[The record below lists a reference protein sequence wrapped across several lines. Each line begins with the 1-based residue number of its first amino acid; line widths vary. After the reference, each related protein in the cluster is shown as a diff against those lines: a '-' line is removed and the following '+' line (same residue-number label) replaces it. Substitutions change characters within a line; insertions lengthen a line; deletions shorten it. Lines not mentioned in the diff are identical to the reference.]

1 MHLLL
6 LAVLA
11 GSAWPDTVPVV
22 HLEFDQEQWEY
33 ACDHYWEDIYLT
45 AELTCGG
52 YSTSCQFRIR
62 GATSR
67 EYPKKS
73 IKVEF
78 PQGTFLFG
86 ADELNLNAEYLDR
99 TRFRELLSYL
109 YYRRT
114 GQTVPEAHLVE
125 VVFNGETQGPYV
137 SVQDVDEDFLLAT
150 GLPDDAVIYK
160 CADRYTTL
168 DRPLE
173 LEPYTKKT
181 HENDPWDDL
190 KLLIYWLLLASDRE
204 FEEGIHLRFHY
215 EDLVSAM
222 ATNVLLGHGSTYYH
236 NYHLILERTG
246 AEGPWR
252 YVTWDMD
259 RTWGKYGPEFPY
271 WKNSSNNGNRRNTL
285 VWRMWCNPSIRN
297 DLIQEIEYQYPMMRS
312 MVLSGTVDSIAALA
326 APMVE
331 NDPFRD
337 YTMENYWGT
346 VEAVKSWPDDRYSY
360 LQEQFSL
367 WPLPF
372 RIVSPVTCEEGLDI
386 SWSTGGSGCTWEVVI
401 SPDSLFTHEED
412 IVYSA
417 FTQDTTAILPPEFS
431 GSRLWL
437 QVYGTRNGSRHRSSN
452 GPLRLE
458 TPSDISRTGSL
469 VVTEINY
476 QSSPALDPGD
486 WFEITNPGEEPVAL
500 GGWSLRDDDPENLS
514 TLDQLIIQPGEAMV
528 FAADTFLFMNAYGT
542 LPPPSGTLNFNLRDQ
557 GDAVVLRD
565 PSGDTVDSLFYH
577 PEPPWPDAA
586 GNGSTLLL
594 ADILSDNGDP
604 LSWVAGPFGGTPF
617 GTGSWDPEWPQGGAV
632 GIRAEGPLPAGD
644 QITFLLTVLTAAA
657 AEFEIRDLSGR
668 TVVETVQMEL
678 EAGSYTL
685 SANIGELPPGV
696 YFAVIRNMGWNETL
710 KFVIAGRP

>member
-11 GSAWPDTVPVV
+11 GSAWPDTVPVI
-22 HLEFDQEQWEY
+22 HLEFDEEQWQY
-33 ACDHYWEDIYLT
+33 ACDHYWEDIYLA

-52 YSTSCQFRIR
+52 YSTPCQFRIR

-86 ADELNLNAEYLDR
+86 ADELNLNAEYLDK

-125 VVFNGETQGPYV
+125 VVFNGDTQGPYV
-137 SVQDVDEDFLLAT
+137 SVQDVDGDFLLAT
-150 GLPDDAVIYK
+150 DFPDDAVIYK

-173 LEPYTKKT
+173 LGPYTKKT
-181 HENDPWDDL
+181 HENQPWDDL
-190 KLLIYWLLLASDRE
+190 RLLIYWLLLASDEE
-204 FEEGIHLRFHY
+204 FEAGIHHRFHY
-215 EDLVSAM
+215 QELLSAV

-236 NYHLILERTG
+236 NYHLILDSPG
-246 AEGPWR
+246 GEGPWR

-285 VWRMWCNPSIRN
+285 IWRMWCSPSIRN
-297 DLIQEIEYQYPMMRS
+297 DLIQEIEYQYPMMSS
-312 MVLSGTVDSIAALA
+312 MVMSGTVDSVAALA
-326 APMVE
+326 APLVE
-331 NDPFRD
+331 SDPFRD
-337 YTMENYWGT
+337 YTMDDFWGT
-346 VEAVKSWPDDRYSY
+346 VEALKNWPDDRYSY

-367 WPLPF
+367 WPF
-372 RIVSPVTCEEGLDI
+372 RIFPPVTSEAGLHV
-386 SWSTGGSGCTWEVVI
+386 SWSTGGPGCTWEVVL

-417 FTQDTTAILPPEFS
+417 FTPDTSILLPGAYS
-431 GSRLWL
+431 GTQLWL
-437 QVYGTRNGSRHRSSN
+437 QVFGTRNGSRHRAAN
-452 GPLRLE
+452 GPLRLD
-458 TPSDISRTGSL
+458 TPAEASHTGTL

-486 WFEITNPGEEPVAL
+486 WFEVTNPGEEPVAL
-500 GGWSLRDDDPENLS
+500 GGWSLRDNDPENLT
-514 TLDQLIIQPGEAMV
+514 TLDQLVIQPGESMV
-528 FAADTFLFMNAYGT
+528 FAADSFLFLNAYGT

-557 GDAVVLRD
+557 GDAVVVRD
-565 PSGDTVDSLFYH
+565 PSGETVDSLFYL
-577 PEPPWPDAA
+577 PGSPWPDAS
-586 GNGSTLLL
+586 GNGSTLVL
-594 ADILSDNGDP
+594 ADILSDNADP

-617 GTGSWDPEWPQGGAV
+617 GAGSWNPEWPGGGDVAM
-632 GIRAEGPLPAGD
+632 RAAGPLPAEG
-644 QITFLLTVLTAAA
+644 QITFLLTALAAVA
-657 AEFEIRDLSGR
+657 AEFEIRDLAGR
-668 TVVETVQMEL
+668 TVQQAVPLEL
-678 EAGSYTL
+678 ETGSYTL
-685 SANIGELPPGV
+685 SVNIEGLASGV
-696 YFAVIRNMGWNETL
+696 YFAVLRNMGYNETV
-710 KFVIAGRP
+710 KFVVAGRR